1 MASTGS
7 AKAEV
12 VLANPAPLGLMGFGM
27 TTVLLNL
34 WNAGAIPLDS
44 PILTM
49 GLFYGG
55 IAQIIAGALEFR
67 KGNTFGMTAFLSY
80 GLFWESF
87 AMIVL
92 FKIMGLVSFTPST
105 SLAAYLF
112 MWGLFTFMMF
122 IGTLRLNGALMFVF
136 GSLFILF
143 FLLAAG
149 NGWNNSSVITFA
161 GYEGI
166 ICGLSAMYA
175 SIAQVLNEVYG
186 RAILPIFPF
195 KPRV

>member
-1 MASTGS
+1 
-7 AKAEV
+7 
-12 VLANPAPLGLMGFGM
+12 M

-55 IAQIIAGALEFR
+55 IAQIIAGTLEFT

-87 AMIVL
+87 ALIVL
-92 FKIMGLVSFTPST
+92 FNIVHLVSFTPST

-112 MWGLFTFMMF
+112 LWGVFTLLMF

-149 NGWNNSSVITFA
+149 NAWNNSSVITFA

-166 ICGLSAMYA
+166 VCGLSAMYA

-186 RAILPIFPF
+186 RVVLPMFPA

>member
-1 MASTGS
+1 
-7 AKAEV
+7 
-12 VLANPAPLGLMGFGM
+12 MGFGM

-87 AMIVL
+87 AVIVL
-92 FKIMGLVSFTPST
+92 FNITHVVSFTLSS

-112 MWGLFTFMMF
+112 MWGLFTLLMF
-122 IGTLRLNGALMFVF
+122 VGTLRLNGALMFVF

-149 NGWNNSSVITFA
+149 NAWNNSSVVTFA

-175 SIAQVLNEVYG
+175 SIAQLLNEVYG
-186 RAILPIFPF
+186 RTILPIFQV
-195 KPRV
+195 KPKG